1 LASKQREE
9 HQSRQRLLRI
19 LLEDEADRLRLWLNP
34 LLDPKRGLPSAEF
47 QDVEVR
53 IWQGCRVASR
63 RLLTGLTGRNFVA

>member
-1 LASKQREE
+1 VAE
-9 HQSRQRLLRI
+9 
-19 LLEDEADRLRLWLNP
+19 P